1 MKFIGEFKC
10 PKCGWVHIGISEADA
25 VAQVHSVNAFFA
37 TLSEEQKQ
45 QFGGTNA
52 SLERYKRCFRCGN
65 PSANFVPANRTD
77 RPPAGATMQAVIAPS
92 LDIGRNDGN

>member
-1 MKFIGEFKC
+1 MNVIGEFKC

-25 VAQVHSVNAFFA
+25 VAQVDSVNAYFA

-52 SLERYKRCFRCGN
+52 SLERYKRCFRCGS
-65 PSANFVPANRTD
+65 PSAGFVPAKQAD
-77 RPPAGATMQAVIAPS
+77 RPPMGATLQAAIAPRS
-92 LDIGRNDGN
+92 Q